1 VSGVNAAMADSVSA
15 GFARML
21 INLARHRN
29 PCSLEARAPPRLTA
43 RVRTRMKAWP
53 VENWMR

>member
-1 VSGVNAAMADSVSA
+1 MADSVSA

-53 VENWMR
+53 VENWMP